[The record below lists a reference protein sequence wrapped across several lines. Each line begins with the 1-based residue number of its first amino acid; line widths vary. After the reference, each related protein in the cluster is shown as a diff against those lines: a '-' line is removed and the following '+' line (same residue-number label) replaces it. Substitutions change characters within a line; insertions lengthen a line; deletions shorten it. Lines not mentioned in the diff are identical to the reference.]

1 MKLVANSV
9 VSLDSQ
15 VTIEDMAKDT
25 DMLVQ
30 LVESCLFMRGEAVSA
45 ADIAENLSIPRETIE
60 KDLAELVQRYECFG
74 GAIRVRQIDDDYWIM
89 DLKEDVS
96 EHVET
101 LYIEQKPYT
110 KSDIM
115 TIAFIAYTQPVPKQ
129 VLSFYRG
136 NNATGQAKKWV
147 DAGFVIETKVP
158 RDDPGLASIMQKY
171 IEERKEATL
180 ADEPGENEEAEGE
193 KKHPKRDA
201 WLDKEEYSCYVT
213 ALRFSGY
220 FNLSRDITKMKVE
233 LENWKEI
240 YGLFE

>member
-1 MKLVANSV
+1 
-9 VSLDSQ
+9 
-15 VTIEDMAKDT
+15 MAKDSDT
-25 DMLVQ
+25 LVQ

-45 ADIAENLSIPRETIE
+45 ADIAENLGIPREMI
-60 KDLAELVQRYECFG
+60 DQGLQQLPQRYECFG

-101 LYIEQKPYT
+101 FYIEQKPYT

-129 VLSFYRG
+129 VLALYRG
-136 NNATGQAKKWV
+136 NNGTAQARKWI
-147 DAGFVIETKVP
+147 DAGFVTETKVP
-158 RDDPGLASIMQKY
+158 RNDPAVASIVQKY
-171 IEERKEATL
+171 IEERETTTL
-180 ADEPGENEEAEGE
+180 VSESGETNEVEGT

-213 ALRFSGY
+213 ASRFSGY
-220 FNLSRDITKMKVE
+220 FNLPRDVDAMKVE

-240 YGLFE
+240 YGLFD